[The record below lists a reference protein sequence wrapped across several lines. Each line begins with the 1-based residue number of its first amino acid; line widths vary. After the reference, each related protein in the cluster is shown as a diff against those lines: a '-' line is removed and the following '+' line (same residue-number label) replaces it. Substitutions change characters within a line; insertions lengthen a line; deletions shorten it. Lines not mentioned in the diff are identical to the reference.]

1 MPKLIL
7 ATLLL
12 PVAAL
17 SLRAEPAA
25 APTAPSAPAQGHK
38 HEDGTAL
45 DDKMEAM
52 NGAFRKLRRQIND
65 ASANASSLELVAKL
79 RKGAEESAKLT
90 PEKAEKIPEAD
101 RAKFVADYEAK
112 MKEFIAEV
120 DNLKAALEAGK
131 NEEAAAIVAKLG
143 SLQKSG
149 HREFRVPKKD

>member
-1 MPKLIL
+1 MRFL
-7 ATLLL
+7 ASLSAFTLASVSFSSAVL
-12 PVAAL
+12 
-17 SLRAEPAA
+17 AEPAPRVIA
-25 APTAPSAPAQGHK
+25 AAGGEET
-38 HEDGTAL
+38 ELDGKM
-45 DDKMEAM
+45 DDM

-79 RKGAEESAKLT
+79 RKASEESAKLV
-90 PEKAEKIPEAD
+90 PEKAAKLPEAE

-120 DNLKAALEAGK
+120 DKLKAALEVGK
-131 NEEAAAIVAKLG
+131 NEEAAAVLNKLG